1 DNIVTL
7 TKEEGSTD
15 ENKEVEVTTTAGT
28 QKVSRR
34 QSLYTGTFTVD
45 HDGEYSVMLDL
56 GNMENRHLLVID
68 DTAGIDQ
75 TNLWLPP
82 AASALV
88 QLKAGEHRV
97 QVVCNATN
105 TPTLSWK
112 KTGSTTTF
120 RSPHA
125 RALDYVVFH
134 GDNTDEIINRYRALS
149 GQAPML
155 PLWAYGYWQCR
166 ERYTN

>member
-1 DNIVTL
+1 NLRNVTRKLIQVNSQIAIPFLYSSKGYGILWHQYGLTYFNPADNIVTL

-15 ENKEVEVTTTAGT
+15 ENKEVEATTTAGT
-28 QKVSRR
+28 QKATKR
-34 QSLYTGTFTVD
+34 QSLYTGTFTVEQ
-45 HDGEYSVMLDL
+45 DGEYSVMLDL

-68 DTAGIDQ
+68 DTAVIDQ

-82 AASALV
+82 AASTLV

-112 KTGSTTTF
+112 KTG
-120 RSPHA
+120 
-125 RALDYVVFH
+125 
-134 GDNTDEIINRYRALS
+134 
-149 GQAPML
+149 
-155 PLWAYGYWQCR
+155 
-166 ERYTN
+166 